1 MLLSLIGRFK
11 LSGFHTQ
18 MPDSQRP
25 VAGTYK
31 YTFVL
36 LGTDGLML
44 DFMQMIA
51 SGIAVGSTYAL
62 MGIAMVII
70 YKTSEVP
77 NFAQGEMALISSF
90 FAFMLLDQYGLP
102 YHLAFLA
109 ALIFSILLGFFLEF
123 SILRRAKEPNILG
136 LIVITIGIEMILL
149 GLVSWKFGADPKSM
163 PFPISP
169 WDSFAIGEVFISQL
183 ELLTLVVALI
193 IMVVLFVLLRYSKLG
208 VAMKATQQNKLAARI
223 MGIRTNRIMMVTWG
237 ISSFVGCVAGLLIAP
252 TTMQPFMMWDP
263 LLKGFAA
270 AVMGGMT
277 SLPGA
282 VVAAYLLGIIENLF
296 GGYVSIEFK
305 SAVAFAIIVLVLCIK
320 PSGLFARHY
329 VKKV

>member
-1 MLLSLIGRFK
+1 
-11 LSGFHTQ
+11 
-18 MPDSQRP
+18 
-25 VAGTYK
+25 
-31 YTFVL
+31 
-36 LGTDGLML
+36 ML
-44 DFMQMIA
+44 DFLQMIA

-77 NFAQGEMALISSF
+77 NFAQGEMALISSY

-102 YHLAFLA
+102 YHLAFPA
-109 ALIFSILLGFFLEF
+109 AMIFSVLLGFFLEF
-123 SILRRAKEPNILG
+123 AVLRRAKEPNILG
-136 LIVITIGIEMILL
+136 MIVITIGIEMILL

-163 PFPISP
+163 SFPISP
-169 WDSFAIGEVFISQL
+169 WESFAIGDVFISRL
-183 ELLTLVVALI
+183 EMLTLILALV
-193 IMVVLFVLLRYSKLG
+193 IMVTLFVFLRYSKLG
-208 VAMKATQQNKLAARI
+208 VAMKATQQNNIAARV
-223 MGIRTNRIMMVTWG
+223 MGIRTNRILMITWG
-237 ISSFVGCVAGLLIAP
+237 ISSLVGCVAGLLIAP

-329 VKKV
+329 IKKV

>member
-1 MLLSLIGRFK
+1 MI
-11 LSGFHTQ
+11 
-18 MPDSQRP
+18 
-25 VAGTYK
+25 
-31 YTFVL
+31 
-36 LGTDGLML
+36 
-44 DFMQMIA
+44 DFLQMIA

-70 YKTSEVP
+70 YKASEVP

-102 YHLAFLA
+102 YHLAFPA

-123 SILRRAKEPNILG
+123 AILRRAKEPNILG
-136 LIVITIGIEMILL
+136 LIVITIGLEMILM
-149 GLVSWKFGADPKSM
+149 GLVSWKFGADPKTM

-169 WDSFAIGEVFISQL
+169 WDSIAIGEVFITGL
-183 ELLTLVVALI
+183 EMLTLVVALVIMI
-193 IMVVLFVLLRYSKLG
+193 ILFIFLRYSKLG
-208 VAMKATQQNKLAARI
+208 VAMKATQQNNMAARI
-223 MGIRTNRIMMVTWG
+223 MGIRTNRILMITWG
-237 ISSFVGCVAGLLIAP
+237 ISSFVGCVAGLLISP
-252 TTMQPFMMWDP
+252 VIMQPFMMWDP